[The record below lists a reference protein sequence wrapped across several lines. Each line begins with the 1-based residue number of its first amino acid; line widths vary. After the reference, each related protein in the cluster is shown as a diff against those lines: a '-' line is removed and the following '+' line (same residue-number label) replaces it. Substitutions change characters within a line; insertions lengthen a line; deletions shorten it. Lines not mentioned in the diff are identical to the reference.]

1 MTDDRILYD
10 TFRQFGMFLAN
21 MFVNWR
27 VSHTNRP
34 LGPIVS
40 LVRRSVN
47 FDVRPNNTMTQYAFI
62 GFSNAQDAQNAILTA
77 EVTLD
82 NRKL

>member
-1 MTDDRILYD
+1 MTVSFMILSVNLVRISI
-10 TFRQFGMFLAN
+10 TSWG
-21 MFVNWR
+21 
-27 VSHTNRP
+27 SGTKSP

-47 FDVRPNNTMTQYAFI
+47 FDVRPNSTMTQYAFI
-62 GFSNAQDAQNAILTA
+62 GFSNVQDAQNAILTG

>member
-1 MTDDRILYD
+1 MTVSFMILSVNLVRISVTSWGLG
-10 TFRQFGMFLAN
+10 TKSL
-21 MFVNWR
+21 
-27 VSHTNRP
+27 

-47 FDVRPNNTMTQYAFI
+47 FDVRPNSTVTQYAFI
-62 GFSNAQDAQNAILTA
+62 GFSNVQDAQNAILTG

>member
-1 MTDDRILYD
+1 MTVSSMIL
-10 TFRQFGMFLAN
+10 
-21 MFVNWR
+21 FVNLVCISVISWA
-27 VSHTNRP
+27 SLAETL

-47 FDVRPNNTMTQYAFI
+47 FDVRPNSTMTQYAFI
-62 GFSNAQDAQNAILTA
+62 GFSNVQDAQNAILTG